1 MMGIMDLRQLQ
12 YFVAVAEER
21 HFTRGAQ
28 RAHAVQSTVSAAVAR
43 LEREF
48 GVTLFERG
56 RNGAQLTAA
65 GQVLLRRAHV
75 LLGEAERTRDEL
87 QRTASGLHGSVTLGT
102 VLSTGD
108 FDLVAALLTF
118 RQTHPDVSVRL
129 RLSAGPLDQ
138 HIEEVLDGHVQLLL
152 LPVPSRSRPGI
163 RIDRVTTM
171 RLALACSATDPVAE
185 RRSVAYRD
193 IADSPFIDFPEPWGN
208 RTIVDHMFAG
218 EHVERRVTIEVV
230 DVATALRMVQGGLG
244 LAFVPEE
251 FIASAPGVVKVDL
264 QHPPPS
270 VELGLAVAQDRPRSE
285 ATDALRRTLLGAR
298 AAPAPSGGSPPP
310 GSLQPQPGEPDEPGG

>member
-1 MMGIMDLRQLQ
+1 MDLQQLA

-28 RAHAVQSTVSAAVAR
+28 RMHAVQSTVSAAVAR

-56 RNGAQLTAA
+56 RSGARLTTA
-65 GQVLLRRAHV
+65 GEVLLRRAHV

-87 QRTASGLHGSVTLGT
+87 QRLAGGLHGAVTLGT

-108 FDLVAALLTF
+108 FDLVAALLAF
-118 RQTHPDVSVRL
+118 REACPDVSVRL
-129 RLSAGPLDQ
+129 RLSAGPLDNR
-138 HIEEVLDGHVQLLL
+138 IDEVLDGHVQLLL
-152 LPVPSRSRPGI
+152 LPVPSRGRPGI

-171 RLALACSATDPVAE
+171 RLALACAETDPLAA

-193 IADSPFIDFPEPWGN
+193 IAGCSFIDFPEHWGN
-208 RTIVDHMFAG
+208 RAIVDGMFAG
-218 EHVERRVTIEVV
+218 EHVERRVSVEVV
-230 DVATALRMVQGGLG
+230 DVSTALRLTAGGLG

-251 FIASAPGVVKVDL
+251 FIDAAPGVVRVDL
-264 QHPPPS
+264 AHPPPS
-270 VELGLAVAQDRPRSE
+270 TELGLAVATDRPRSD
-285 ATDALRRTLLGAR
+285 ATEALRRTLLDAR
-298 AAPAPSGGSPPP
+298 ATPVPRGERPSPAATGG
-310 GSLQPQPGEPDEPGG
+310 